1 MTPPAWL
8 AEFHRQWRRAR
19 GGRTGP
25 AARGFRRSWETLLDD
40 AGLTSAED
48 RQTAQR
54 EAAALP
60 QLRLRPCKSKPRYID
75 QIELP
80 PDSEPWLHALFG
92 SPSGAELQAQ
102 ALACVQARR
111 RLEPPRLADR
121 WQALLDA
128 LTAAFGEA
136 RSLGP
141 FFWRDPA
148 TVAERLDLLHGL
160 TARAWSPGTLIRDA
174 SLALGLDSKGLEQR
188 QPTLERALELLFGR
202 ETPLEALGIQTRHSL
217 LHFSGPL
224 TLEFADGTRHE
235 TAALRFEST
244 LPAAELERAVR
255 ITTTAERLL
264 TVENRKTT
272 FLQLARADAA
282 RRTLIVATSFPT
294 QAVRLLLERLP
305 VDLPHHHF
313 GDTDPAGYDILRR
326 LREIHPRPVTAFLM
340 HWRDKSDSA
349 PLSHQE
355 RQTLTRLLTDP
366 RLHDCH
372 PDLQALQQAN
382 RRGDFEQE
390 SLGPPDLQGWPF
402 YGGSIIRKERSV

>member
-1 MTPPAWL
+1 MSPPAWL
-8 AEFHRQWRRAR
+8 TEFHRQWRRAR

-25 AARGFRRSWETLLDD
+25 VVRGFRRSWESLLDD

-54 EAAALP
+54 EAAELP
-60 QLRLRPCKSKPRYID
+60 QLRLRPCKSKPRFID

-80 PDSEPWLHALFG
+80 PESEAWLHDLFG
-92 SPSGAELQAQ
+92 SRSGAELQAQ
-102 ALACVQARR
+102 SLACVQARR
-111 RLEPPRLADR
+111 QLAPPRLSDR

-128 LTAAFGEA
+128 LTAAFTEA

-141 FFWRDPA
+141 FSWREPA
-148 TVAERLDLLHGL
+148 VVAERLDLLHRL
-160 TARAWSPGTLIRDA
+160 TAREWSPGTLIRDA

-188 QPTLERALELLFGR
+188 QSALERALALLFGR

-224 TLEFADGTRHE
+224 TLEFADGSRHA
-235 TAALRFEST
+235 TTALRFEST

-264 TVENRKTT
+264 TIENRKTT
-272 FLQLARADAA
+272 FLQLARADTA

-326 LREIHPRPVTAFLM
+326 LREIHPRPVHAFLM
-340 HWRDKSDSA
+340 RWRDQPDSP
-349 PLSHQE
+349 PLSHLE
-355 RQTLTRLLTDP
+355 RQTVERLLADP
-366 RLHDCH
+366 RLADCH
-372 PDLQALQQAN
+372 PELQALRQAG

-402 YGGSIIRKERSV
+402 YGRMG